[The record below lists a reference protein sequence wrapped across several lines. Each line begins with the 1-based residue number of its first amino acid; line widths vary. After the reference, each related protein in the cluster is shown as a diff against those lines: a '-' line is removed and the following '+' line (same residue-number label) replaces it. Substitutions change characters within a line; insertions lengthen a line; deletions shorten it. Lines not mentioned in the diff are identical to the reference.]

1 MPPGFKWRSRS
12 PGVTA
17 LPVEIASKPM
27 YAERAGRGSSVTWAA
42 HSLDVRQAL
51 PYGTGVTPPLDTS
64 EATRSRFLGRE
75 LTSYGDRVAIVTDSA
90 QLSYRELAAR
100 VARSADRFGG
110 GRRLVLIA
118 GANTVDAVVAYLG
131 ALSAGH
137 PVLLAPGDNPAAI
150 EALTAA
156 YDPDVVVGPVDGVW
170 GYHQRRVGSAHVL
183 HPDLALL
190 LSTSGSTGSP
200 KLVRLSYRNL
210 QANAEAIAEYLGVRD
225 TDRAATTLPL
235 HYCYGL
241 SVLNSHLLSGAG
253 LILTGLSVADSCFW
267 DLFRQ
272 AGGTTFAGVPYTF
285 TLLDRVGFD
294 TMRLPQL
301 RYVTQAGG
309 RMAPDRVRHYAE
321 LGRRQGWDLFVMYG
335 QTEATARM
343 AYLPPDAAVTHPAA
357 IGIAV
362 PGGSLRLEPS
372 DDHPD
377 PDTGELVYTGPNVML
392 GYADGPAD
400 LALGRTV
407 HELRTGDIARRDP
420 EGRYEI
426 VGRRSRFVK
435 VFGLR
440 LDLQR
445 IEAALEADGVSAC
458 CVAVDDQLLVA
469 VEADEPR
476 EDLRRLI
483 AERCGLPGRAVRVVA
498 VSQLPRLASGK
509 INECAV
515 ADLAR
520 RDPDVAPTAETDL
533 RALYAQLL
541 DRPDATEDSSFV
553 SLGGDSLSYV
563 EVSLRLEQV
572 LGRLPVGWHTMP
584 IRDLRPT
591 AATPPRRRRVLETSV
606 ALRAISIVLIVGSHI
621 GVFTVRGGA
630 HLLLAVA
637 GFNFARFHLTTASRR
652 ERTRR
657 IATSVARIAVPSAV
671 FIALMVV
678 LVGDYS
684 WVNVFLLNEAFGPRT
699 GQTRTF
705 WFVETLVY
713 ILVALVALLAVPA
726 VDRWE
731 RRLPFALPAALLAL
745 ALLVRYDVIPL
756 SPWDNMTTPAALFWF
771 FALGWTAARAQSRWQ
786 RLLVAA
792 AVAITVYGYFTSTVR
807 GGVVVVGMMLLIWL
821 PHLPGSALVNRVAGA
836 LASSSLCIYLTH
848 WQVYPLLEH
857 HSGLLA
863 LVASL
868 AAGVLYAAL
877 AERVIARLRRP
888 VRSVAPGIAVPRHI
902 ATLTSRRHRS
912 RRARAGA
919 AERAVGPR

>member
-1 MPPGFKWRSRS
+1 MV
-12 PGVTA
+12 PGVT
-17 LPVEIASKPM
+17 S
-27 YAERAGRGSSVTWAA
+27 
-42 HSLDVRQAL
+42 
-51 PYGTGVTPPLDTS
+51 PLDTS
-64 EATRSRFLGRE
+64 TAARTRFLGRD
-75 LTSYGDRVAIVTDSA
+75 LASYGDRVALVTDST

-100 VARSADRFGG
+100 VARSAERLGG

-137 PVLLAPGDNPAAI
+137 PVLLAPGDSPAAI
-150 EALTAA
+150 DALTAA
-156 YDPDVVVGPVDGVW
+156 YDPDVVVGPVDGAW
-170 GYHQRRVGSAHVL
+170 AYHQRRVGSAHVL
-183 HPDLALL
+183 HPELALL
-190 LSTSGSTGSP
+190 MSTSGSTGSP

-210 QANAEAIAEYLGVRD
+210 QANAEAIADYLGIRD
-225 TDRAATTLPL
+225 ADRAATTLPM

-253 LILTGLSVADSCFW
+253 LILTGLSVADACFW
-267 DLFRQ
+267 DLFRRG
-272 AGGTTFAGVPYTF
+272 GGTAFAGVPYTF

-343 AYLPPDAAVTHPAA
+343 AYLPPDVAATHPAA

-372 DDHPD
+372 DAHPD

-392 GYADGPAD
+392 GYAHTPAD

-407 HELRTGDIARRDP
+407 QELRTGDIARRDAD
-420 EGRYEI
+420 GLYEI

-440 LDLQR
+440 MDLQR
-445 IEAALEADGVSAC
+445 VEAGLEADGVSAC
-458 CVAVDDQLLVA
+458 CVAVDDELAVA
-469 VEADEPR
+469 VEADESR

-483 AERCGLPGRAVRVVA
+483 AERCGLPVRAVRVVT
-498 VSQLPRLASGK
+498 VSRLPRLASGK
-509 INECAV
+509 IDQCAV
-515 ADLAR
+515 AELAR
-520 RDPDVAPTAETDL
+520 RGPDVAAQPTPGTDL

-572 LGRLPVGWHTMP
+572 LGRLPAGWHTMP
-584 IRDLRPT
+584 IRELRPT
-591 AATPPRRRRVLETSV
+591 AVTPARRRRVLETSV
-606 ALRAISIVLIVGSHI
+606 ALRAISIVLIVGTHI

-671 FIALMVV
+671 FIALMVL

-684 WVNVFLLNEAFGPRT
+684 WVNVFLLNEAVGPRS
-699 GQTRTF
+699 GEKRTF

-713 ILVALVALLAVPA
+713 ILLALVAVLAVPA

-731 RRLPFALPAALLAL
+731 RRLPFALPAALLAV

-756 SPWDNMTTPAALFWF
+756 SPWDNMTTPASLFWV
-771 FALGWTAARAQSRWQ
+771 FALGWTAARARSTWQ

-792 AVAITVYGYFTSTVR
+792 AVAVTVSGYFTNPVR
-807 GGVVVVGMMLLIWL
+807 GAVVVVGMMLLIWL
-821 PHLPGSALVNRVAGA
+821 PHLPGSAVVNRVAGA
-836 LASSSLCIYLTH
+836 LAGSSLCIYLTH
-848 WQVYPLLEH
+848 WQVYPHLEN
-857 HSGLLA
+857 HSRPLA

-877 AERVIARLRRP
+877 ADRVIARLRRP
-888 VRSVAPGIAVPRHI
+888 AGSAIPRIPVPRHTP
-902 ATLTSRRHRS
+902 TLTSRRDRRRGTRAAAA
-912 RRARAGA
+912 RRAVASR
-919 AERAVGPR
+919 